1 MKKTLAILM
10 MTGLMGLT
18 AHGAEY
24 RDGVYRGNFIDRGE
38 TQANV
43 QFELKDDIVVSA
55 KYRALAYRGQD
66 YLKNEKLAK
75 EKAKYE
81 AALKSTIGKNI
92 DDALEDLYYP
102 EKIEMAGASVRSN
115 KIRSSFQDALNRGA
129 YKIVKEK

>member
-10 MTGLMGLT
+10 MTGLMSLT
-18 AHGAEY
+18 AQGAEY
-24 RDGVYRGNFIDRGE
+24 RDGTYRGNFIDRGE

-43 QFELKDDIVVSA
+43 QFELKDDIVVGA
-55 KYRALAYRGQD
+55 KYRALAYRGHN
-66 YLKNEKLAK
+66 YLENKKLSK
-75 EKAKYE
+75 ERAKYE

-92 DDALEDLYYP
+92 NDALEDLYYP
-102 EKIEMAGASVRSN
+102 ENIEMAGATVRSN